1 MTEEIRRIFEV
12 HFSHRR
18 YNGGE
23 SRGRGEKVK
32 VYRNEWK
39 YCCGMN
45 ELQVIGSRLDAVMDR
60 DEYGGADGRYC
71 IHSLYFD
78 DYKDTGARANDLGLS
93 ERVKYRVRYY
103 NDRSD
108 RMRLE
113 RKEKAD
119 GRCHKESCPITAEEL
134 AMIMEGRAGE
144 VFWRTDEPLLRR
156 FCVRC
161 MTGLLAPKAMIDFE
175 RRAYV
180 EKITNIRI
188 TIDQNISAADDFE
201 HFTDGNYLRYP
212 LQEAGQHVLE
222 VKFDH
227 ILPSY
232 IKHIV
237 TEHHLIQSSFSKYS
251 LGRKK
256 LQAMGRQ

>member
-1 MTEEIRRIFEV
+1 MRTI
-12 HFSHRR
+12 
-18 YNGGE
+18 
-23 SRGRGEKVK
+23 K

-39 YCCGMN
+39 YCCSLN
-45 ELQVIGSRLDAVMDR
+45 ELQIIGSRLDAVMDK
-60 DEYGGADGRYC
+60 DEYGGADGRYR
-71 IHSLYFD
+71 IRSLYFD
-78 DYKDTGARANDLGLS
+78 DYTNACARANDLGLS

-108 RMRLE
+108 RLRLE
-113 RKEKAD
+113 RKEKSE
-119 GRCHKESCPITAEEL
+119 GRCHKTSCPITAEEL
-134 AMIMEGRAGE
+134 ALIMAGRAGE
-144 VFWRTDEPLLRR
+144 VFWRTDEPLLQM

-161 MTGLLAPKAMIDFE
+161 MTGLLAPAAVIDFE

-188 TIDQNISAADDFE
+188 TMDQNISVSDDFGR
-201 HFTDGNYLRYP
+201 FTDGGYLCYP
-212 LQEAGQHVLE
+212 IQEAGEHVLE

-237 TEHHLIQSSFSKYS
+237 TDRHLIQSSFSKYA
-251 LGRKK
+251 LGRKT
-256 LQAMGRQ
+256 LQRMGR

>member
-1 MTEEIRRIFEV
+1 M
-12 HFSHRR
+12 
-18 YNGGE
+18 
-23 SRGRGEKVK
+23 K

-39 YCCGMN
+39 YCCGLN
-45 ELQVIGSRLDAVMDR
+45 ELKVIGNRLDAVMDR
-60 DEYGGADGRYC
+60 DEYGGPEGRYR

-78 DYKDTGARANDLGLS
+78 DYKDICAQANDLGLS

-113 RKEKAD
+113 RKEKSD
-119 GRCHKESCPITAEEL
+119 GRCHKESCPITAGQL

-144 VFWRTDEPLLRR
+144 VFWQTEEALLRR
-156 FCVRC
+156 FCARC
-161 MTGLLAPKAMIDFE
+161 MTGLLAPRVVIDFE
-175 RRAYV
+175 RSAYV

-188 TIDQNISAADDFE
+188 TMDQNISVADDFG
-201 HFTDGNYLRYP
+201 HFADGAYLRYP
-212 LQEAGQHVLE
+212 LQDAGQHVLE
-222 VKFDH
+222 VKFDY

-237 TEHHLIQSSFSKYS
+237 TDHHLIQSSFSKYS

-256 LQAMGRQ
+256 LQAMGR